1 MLLIGFMNYIE
12 KGMVNRDENKRGFR
26 TKLEAEVELR
36 RILETNY
43 NVCKTVKPSRVYLS
57 PITGLYYL
65 TSKPTIQEY
74 KK

>member
-1 MLLIGFMNYIE
+1 MSN
-12 KGMVNRDENKRGFR
+12 KDENKRGFE
-26 TKLEAEVELR
+26 TEALAREELI
-36 RILETNY
+36 RIIETNY